1 MLHFNSMNT
10 GIRFVVLFFFF
21 LWMGL
26 SCSDR
31 HPFNV
36 YVNDVFS
43 WSNSSSN
50 STDGYLHF
58 ELLYINNSEDT
69 LYIKDQ
75 YVNVDGYLDN
85 ENPVLK
91 TTFLCVKEDTLYGNR
106 SYGGEHI
113 HYRKHPKL
121 ELKKICPKQRVQ
133 VRFTVPKSAIRK
145 LYFRKYSK
153 DYDEKGFLF
162 FVADNAVLVT
172 YVLQNGKLVKKRL
185 SGFSDY
191 MILETIDSEIDMPND
206 DYEEF

>member
-1 MLHFNSMNT
+1 
-10 GIRFVVLFFFF
+10 
-21 LWMGL
+21 MGL

-31 HPFNV
+31 HSFNV
-36 YVNDVFS
+36 YVNDVYS
-43 WSNSSSN
+43 WSISSSYSY
-50 STDGYLHF
+50 STEGYLHF
-58 ELLYINNSEDT
+58 ELMYVNNSDDT
-69 LYIKDQ
+69 LYIKDR
-75 YVNVDGYLDN
+75 YVNVLGYTQI

-106 SYGGEHI
+106 GYLGEHI
-113 HYRKHPKL
+113 HYRKHSKL
-121 ELKKICPKQRVQ
+121 ELKKICPNQRMQ

-172 YVLQNGKLVKKRL
+172 DVLQNGKLVEKRL
-185 SGFSDY
+185 SGFGDY
-191 MILETIDSEIDMPND
+191 MRLETINSEIDMPND